1 MYRRTLSCAALIS
14 FAVAACDQGG
24 ENDDSN
30 LPGEDQA
37 IRYTEF
43 GIPHVRADSY
53 DAVGYGQ
60 GYAQARDNL
69 CKIERGML
77 ALEGKLSRHFGPDAP
92 GTEFI
97 GSDTTSLASDFYFR
111 SITESRVVDDLVAQP
126 APLGPRDEVRTLVK
140 GFVDG
145 FNAYLAGNDGFECHG
160 AEWVRPMHEIDVYRR
175 VYAVELRMGQAF
187 FAGAI
192 INAKPPAESMEAS
205 RINRGR
211 EAALA
216 LRDALTEDERL
227 PGSNAI
233 ALGRDATLSG
243 RGINVANPHLSWSDD
258 IRWWQTQLTIPGQL
272 DVAGAT
278 LIGVPLVVMG
288 HTDSVSFSITTAEET
303 RRVAVFELTL
313 VDGSPTSYLVD
324 DVTEEMQRRD
334 VAVEVLQPNGALET
348 RTNVQYWTR
357 FGPVIG
363 EGSFL
368 PLPPWS
374 AGGDGQPGHAHAIR
388 DGNAT
393 SMRMLN
399 TLFEF
404 NHAKSTDDVL
414 RAIRETQG
422 VPWWSVLAADA
433 DGNTLFSQIQ
443 VLPNVSDAFA
453 ARCNTELGQ
462 ALHAMTGFAVLDA
475 SRGDC
480 ALPTDADAVEPG
492 IIGPGELDRPRLP
505 YATGTR
511 YFENSNDSHWMPSAD
526 VTIEG
531 MPRIVGLE
539 KTERNIRTRGLV
551 KELEAQVAAGGY
563 TREGVEELLFS
574 HRSFAAELVVS
585 DTVRLCRGFEGGT
598 AQATDGERVD
608 VSAACDVLDRWD
620 HGMDA
625 TSRGAL
631 LFSRYWSRAFHAAP
645 AEGVPLFSEPFSLEA
660 PLDTPKTLDIAAPLF
675 ARALADAVQELTARG
690 IPLDAK
696 LGDYQYVERGGKRF
710 PLSGGANEMGVVNV
724 MEGPFGPNGFTQKQ
738 YGSGYMHVVAF
749 DGSPCPDAV
758 TLLGYSQA
766 EEPSS
771 PHHDDQTALYSQN
784 RWVTERFCEEDILAS
799 PELEVI
805 RFER

>member
-1 MYRRTLSCAALIS
+1 MYRSTFSCAALIS
-14 FAVAACDQGG
+14 FAIAACSQNS
-24 ENDDSN
+24 ENEDSDP
-30 LPGEDQA
+30 PGESHA

-43 GIPHVRADSY
+43 GIPHIRAGDY
-53 DAVGYGQ
+53 DAIGYGQ

-97 GSDTTSLASDFYFR
+97 GKDTTSLASDFYFR
-111 SITESRVVDDLVAQP
+111 SITESRVVDDLAAQP
-126 APLGPRDEVRTLVK
+126 APLGPREEVRTLVK

-145 FNAYLAGNDGFECHG
+145 FNAYLAENEDFECSG
-160 AEWVRPMHEIDVYRR
+160 AAWVRPMQEIDVYRR

-187 FAGAI
+187 FASAI
-192 INAKPPAESMEAS
+192 VNAKLPAESMEAS
-205 RINRGR
+205 RTNHGR

-216 LRDALTEDERL
+216 LQDELGSRDRL

-233 ALGRDATLSG
+233 ALGRDATVSG

-258 IRWWQTQLTIPGQL
+258 MRWWQTQLTIPGQL

-288 HTDSVSFSITTAEET
+288 HTDSVSFSITTAEQT

-313 VDGSPTSYLVD
+313 VDGSPTTYTVD
-324 DVTEEMQRRD
+324 GVEVEMQRRD
-334 VAVEVLQPNGALET
+334 VAIEVLQPGGTLET
-348 RTNVQYWTR
+348 RTNVQYWTP

-374 AGGDGQPGHAHAIR
+374 AGGDGQPGHAHVIR
-388 DGNAT
+388 DANAT

-433 DGNTLFSQIQ
+433 EGNTLFSQIQ

-462 ALHAMTGFAVLDA
+462 ALHAMAGFAVLDA
-475 SRGDC
+475 SRSDC

-492 IIGPGELDRPRLP
+492 IIGPGELDDPRLP

-539 KTERNIRTRGLV
+539 KAERDIRTRGLI
-551 KELEAQVAAGGY
+551 KEIEEQVSAGGY
-563 TREGVEELLFS
+563 TREGVEAMIFS
-574 HRSFAAELVVS
+574 HRSFAAELAVS
-585 DTVRLCRGFEGGT
+585 DTVRLCRELEGGT
-598 AQATDGERVD
+598 AEATDGERVD
-608 VSAACDVLDRWD
+608 VSPACDVLDRWD
-620 HGMDA
+620 HRMDSK
-625 TSRGAL
+625 SRGAL
-631 LFSRYWSRAFHAAP
+631 LFSRYWSRAFNHAVV
-645 AEGVPLFSEPFSLEA
+645 EGVSLFSEAFSLEA
-660 PLDTPKTLDIAAPLF
+660 PLDTPRTLDVAAPFF
-675 ARALADAVQELTARG
+675 ARALADAVQELRAAG
-690 IPLDAK
+690 IPLDAE

-710 PLSGGANEMGVVNV
+710 PLSGGANELGVVNV
-724 MEGPFGPNGFTQKQ
+724 IEGPFGPNGFTERQH
-738 YGSGYMHVVAF
+738 GSGYMHVVAF

-766 EEPSS
+766 EESSS
-771 PHHDDQTALYSQN
+771 PHHNDQTALYSQK
-784 RWVTERFCEEDILAS
+784 RWVTERFCETDILAS
-799 PELEVI
+799 PELQVV

>member
-1 MYRRTLSCAALIS
+1 MSRKSISWFTLLS
-14 FAVAACDQGG
+14 FVVVGCSQGG
-24 ENDDSN
+24 DDTDSGP
-30 LPGEDQA
+30 PGQGHA

-43 GIPHVRADSY
+43 GIPHIRAQDY

-77 ALEGKLSRHFGPDAP
+77 ALEGKLSRYFGPDAV
-92 GTEFI
+92 GTELA
-97 GSDTTSLASDFYFR
+97 GRGTTSLTTDFYFR
-111 SITESRVVDDLVAQP
+111 SIAESRVVDELVAKP

-145 FNAYLAGNDGFECHG
+145 FNAYLAENDDFECAG
-160 AEWVRPMHEIDVYRR
+160 AAWVRPMEEIDVYRR

-192 INAKPPAESMEAS
+192 VNAKPPIQSREAS
-205 RINRGR
+205 RINDGR

-216 LRDALTEDERL
+216 LRENLATQESL

-233 ALGRDATLSG
+233 ALGRDATVSG
-243 RGINVANPHLSWSDD
+243 RGINVANPHLSWADD
-258 IRWWQTQLTIPGQL
+258 MRWWQAQLTIPGQL

-288 HTDSVSFSITTAEET
+288 HTESVSFSITTAEEA
-303 RRVAVFELTL
+303 RRVALFDLTL
-313 VDGSPTSYLVD
+313 VDGSPTTYVVD
-324 DVTEEMQRRD
+324 GVPEEMQRRD
-334 VAVEVLQPNGALET
+334 VAVEVRQPNGALET

-357 FGPVIG
+357 FGPVVG
-363 EGSFL
+363 EGSIL
-368 PLPPWS
+368 PLPPWT
-374 AGGDGQPGHAHAIR
+374 AGADGQPGHAYAVR

-404 NHAKSTDDVL
+404 NHARNTDDIL

-443 VLPNVSDAFA
+443 VLPNVSDEHA

-462 ALHAMTGFAVLDA
+462 ALHAMAGFAVLDA
-475 SRGDC
+475 SRGEC
-480 ALPTDADAVEPG
+480 ALPTDADAIEPG
-492 IIGPGELDRPRLP
+492 IIGPGDLEHPRLP
-505 YATGTR
+505 VATGSR

-531 MPRIVGLE
+531 MARIVGLE
-539 KTERNIRTRGLV
+539 KSERSIRTRGLI

-563 TREGVEELLFS
+563 TRESVEELVFS
-574 HRSFAAELVVS
+574 HRSFAAELAVD
-585 DTVRLCRGFEGGT
+585 DTVRLCRMLEDGSAET
-598 AQATDGERVD
+598 TDGERVD
-608 VSAACDVLDRWD
+608 VSGACDVLEQWDRGTD
-620 HGMDA
+620 SK
-625 TSRGAL
+625 SRGAL
-631 LFSRYWSRAFHAAP
+631 LFTRYWSRAFLGAIADQ
-645 AEGVPLFSEPFSLEA
+645 ESLYSEPFSLDE
-660 PLDTPKTLDIAAPLF
+660 PLDTPRTLDLDSPRF
-675 ARALADAVQELTARG
+675 TRALADAVQELTAGG
-690 IPLDAK
+690 IPLDAE
-696 LGDYQYVERGGKRF
+696 LGEHQYVERGGKRY
-710 PLSGGANEMGVVNV
+710 PLSGGANEMGVVDV
-724 MEGPFGPNGFTQKQ
+724 MEGPFGPDGFTKQQ
-738 YGSGYMHVVAF
+738 YGSAYMHVVAF
-749 DGSPCPDAV
+749 DGTPCPDAV

-771 PHHDDQTALYSQN
+771 PHHEDQTALYSQK
-784 RWVTERFCEEDILAS
+784 RWVTARFCEADILAS

-805 RFER
+805 HFER

>member
-1 MYRRTLSCAALIS
+1 MHRSTLSCVLLIS
-14 FAVAACDQGG
+14 FAVAACGQNGD
-24 ENDDSN
+24 NDDSD
-30 LPGEDQA
+30 PPSEVQA

-43 GIPHVRADSY
+43 GIPHVLAKDY
-53 DAVGYGQ
+53 DGAGYGQ

-69 CKIERGML
+69 CKIERGMV

-97 GSDTTSLASDFYFR
+97 GTGTTSLASDFYFR
-111 SITESRVVDDLVAQP
+111 SITDSRVVENLVAQP
-126 APLGPRDEVRTLVK
+126 APLGPREEVRDLVK

-145 FNAYLAGNDGFECHG
+145 FNAYLAENDGFECSG
-160 AEWVRPMHEIDVYRR
+160 AEWVRPMQEIDVYRR

-187 FAGAI
+187 FAGAVV
-192 INAKPPAESMEAS
+192 NAKPPAESAEAS
-205 RINRGR
+205 RTNRGS

-216 LRDALTEDERL
+216 LRGELSAVKSL

-233 ALGRDATLSG
+233 ALGRDATVSG
-243 RGINVANPHLSWSDD
+243 RGINVANPHLSWTDEM
-258 IRWWQTQLTIPGQL
+258 RWWQTQLTIPGEL
-272 DVAGAT
+272 DVAGAA

-313 VDGSPTSYLVD
+313 MDGSPTTYVVD
-324 DVTEEMQRRD
+324 GVPEEMQRRE
-334 VAVEVLQPNGALET
+334 VNVEVLTSNGTLET
-348 RTNVQYWTR
+348 QTNVQYWTR

-363 EGSFL
+363 EGSFV
-368 PLPPWS
+368 PVPPWN
-374 AGGDGQPGHAHAIR
+374 AGGDGQPGHAHAVR

-433 DGNTLFSQIQ
+433 EGNTLFSQIQ

-462 ALHAMTGFAVLDA
+462 AVHAAAGFAVIDA

-492 IIGPGELDRPRLP
+492 IIGPGELDDPRLP

-526 VTIEG
+526 VRIEG
-531 MPRIVGLE
+531 MPRLLGLE
-539 KTERNIRTRGLV
+539 KTERSIRTRGLI
-551 KELEAQVAAGGY
+551 KELEEGVSSGGY
-563 TREGVEELLFS
+563 TREGVEALVFS
-574 HRSFAAELVVS
+574 HRSFAADLAVN
-585 DTVRLCRGFEGGT
+585 DTVALCRGLENGM
-598 AQATDGERVD
+598 AKASDGELVD
-608 VSAACDVLDRWD
+608 VSDACGVLEGWD
-620 HGMDA
+620 HGMGS

-631 LFSRYWSRAFHAAP
+631 LFARYWSRAFDARITD
-645 AEGVPLFSEPFSLEA
+645 ETSLFSEPFSLDA
-660 PLDTPKTLDIAAPLF
+660 PLDTPHTLAIAAPLF
-675 ARALADAVQELTARG
+675 ARALADAVQELTERG
-690 IPLDAK
+690 IPLDAE
-696 LGDYQYVERGGKRF
+696 LGDHQYVERGGKRF
-710 PLSGGANEMGVVNV
+710 PLSGGGNAMGVFNV
-724 MEGPFGPNGFTQKQ
+724 MDGPFGPDGFTRDQ
-738 YGSGYMHVVAF
+738 YGSSYMHVVAF
-749 DGSPCPDAV
+749 DGTPCPDVV

-771 PHHDDQTALYSQN
+771 PHHDDQTALYSQK
-784 RWVTERFCEEDILAS
+784 RWVTERFCEADILAS
-799 PELEVI
+799 PELTVVPFV
-805 RFER
+805 R